1 MVAERKT
8 TTGEKPVLLTGKLRP
23 PMLHRVLVR
32 ERLMGLVTEEH
43 QTRITIICGGPGYG
57 KTTLMTHL
65 TKAHP
70 GPVVWYQIDG
80 LDNDPA
86 VFLRNI
92 IQGVS
97 QAVGD
102 VAPTLGQRATARL
115 EGAGNIKEEGES
127 ILGVLA
133 DEISEMVKEP
143 LLLCLDDY
151 HLLTDHSSANR
162 LIGFLARQGPERLRL
177 VLTSRLKP
185 RLPLGRLRSQGKV
198 VEIGEGELR
207 FSLAELEEL
216 LSDTWK
222 IDLPS
227 GAIRQLYENTEGWA
241 ASFVLAEN
249 LLKRGETVP
258 ELFGGAAIRKN
269 IYEYLVEEVLS
280 RQPAGLRDFL
290 MKSSLVDP
298 VDPEICSQA
307 LAVNDAQ
314 NKLQAAEDNNL
325 FTSRIEDTG
334 LFRYH
339 PLFREFLQEH
349 LREAGEDLVRELHGK
364 YAEVFEA
371 AGKLEN
377 AIEHYF
383 AAGAVQ
389 KATELLAEFGSDLI
403 SSGRFTTLEKWLE
416 IMPEGEGPAAID
428 VYRGEILLLKGNVED
443 AKRVFEIA
451 RIDVKRD
458 NQLEMLVRCS
468 LSLAECFNILF
479 LEREAIRMLRPILD
493 MDIVAE
499 QRLELLIKL
508 GICLGLSHQFGE
520 AEEVLRSAEILAKA
534 EELPHAIY
542 RVEDLGSFIA
552 TIKGDFASALRMNI
566 EAVKIS
572 DSLFAS
578 QRSAIIDSLAFAY
591 TLVGDYENAQIA
603 TNECLERVETQREK
617 RLLPNVWDSIG
628 AILVANGN
636 FEEGVKYLKDAVS
649 LYEEMDSAWS
659 CGAVCHLG
667 TSYRRSQQY
676 IKAFEEHTRC
686 VELGD
691 KVSNAYARA
700 IGIVNQGAD
709 LIHLEQFDYAEDLLD
724 RATNIAKEKGFTYIL
739 TQAEYH
745 KAWLGYL
752 RADYRVTSELLTDS
766 LERANQKEQNHF
778 IIQESRLTLPLLA
791 FALEKE
797 IESDYIFWI
806 LERRGDDALSALE
819 PLMSHANPV
828 QRQKVAKAIGKIES
842 SSSLSLLR
850 KMTRDNDARVRLT
863 AQSSI
868 EGLRPRFRSPTDL
881 LTTREEEVLR
891 LIADGLSN
899 GSIGQNLF
907 ISERT
912 VKTHVSRIFQKLG
925 MTNRLE
931 AALYFK
937 GLKNITFEE

>member
-57 KTTLMTHL
+57 KTTLMAHL

-151 HLLTDHSSANR
+151 HLLTDRSAANR

-222 IDLPS
+222 IDLSS

-307 LAVNDAQ
+307 LAVNDAL

-325 FTSRIEDTG
+325 FTSRIEDTD

-389 KATELLAEFGSDLI
+389 KATELLAEIGSDLI

-428 VYRGEILLLKGNVED
+428 VYRGEILLLKGEAAA
-443 AKRVFEIA
+443 AKETLETA
-451 RIDVKRD
+451 KTRISNRQFDI
-458 NQLEMLVRCS
+458 LIRCS
-468 LSLAECFNILF
+468 LALAESINMMFEGHKAAIGLKQL
-479 LEREAIRMLRPILD
+479 LE
-493 MDIVAE
+493 MDLTSE
-499 QRLELLIKL
+499 QKIEVLIKL
-508 GICLGLSHQFGE
+508 GISLGQCSRREE
-520 AEEVLRSAEILAKA
+520 AEYFLIQA
-534 EELPHAIY
+534 EELAREAGLPQAVH
-542 RVEDLGSFIA
+542 RVEELSSLLS
-552 TIKGDFASALRMNI
+552 TVNGDFVKTLNLQLDAI
-566 EAVKIS
+566 KIS
-572 DSLFAS
+572 DTLFAS
-578 QRSAIIDSLAFAY
+578 KRSSMLDSLAFTYVLIGEYKKAEE
-591 TLVGDYENAQIA
+591 TWL
-603 TNECLERVETQREK
+603 ECLKRVETQKEK
-617 RLLPNVWDSIG
+617 RLMPYIFDLQGWLLVSYGEFDEGEKYLIKSIK
-628 AILVANGN
+628 L
-636 FEEGVKYLKDAVS
+636 FEEIDVS
-649 LYEEMDSAWS
+649 WA
-659 CGAVCHLG
+659 CGSVCHLG
-667 TSYRRSQQY
+667 TTYRRWGKFVKGLEQ
-676 IKAFEEHTRC
+676 HDRC
-686 VELGD
+686 IELAERVNHD
-691 KVSNAYARA
+691 YARA
-700 IGIVNQGAD
+700 IGVVNKGAD
-709 LIHLEQFDYAEDLLD
+709 LIHLEQSDEANDLLNEAS
-724 RATNIAKEKGFTYIL
+724 RIATDKGFAYVQ

-745 KAWLGYL
+745 QAWLGYL
-752 RADYRVTSELLTDS
+752 VADYKSVSKLLVDA
-766 LERANQKEQNHF
+766 LGRASSMKQNHF
-778 IIQESRLTLPLLA
+778 IIQESRLTLPLLS
-791 FALEKE
+791 FALANN
-797 IESDYIFWI
+797 IESDYVFWI
-806 LERRGDDALSALE
+806 LERRGDAALSAVE
-819 PLMSHANPV
+819 PLVNHDDPV
-828 QRQKVAKAIGKIES
+828 LRQKAAQAIGKVES

-850 KMTRDNDARVRLT
+850 KMTRDSDARVRSA
-863 AQSSI
+863 AQSAI
-868 EGLRPRFRSPTDL
+868 EQLRPRFKTTREL
-881 LTTREEEVLR
+881 LTLREEEVLK

-899 GSIGQNLF
+899 SSIGKSLF

-931 AALYFK
+931 AALYYK